1 MAQFS
6 GFNKLVA
13 YFFFRSDFYIYIE
26 ITRYVWYPQATLTK
40 ILLCMYLSSRYMVFF
55 PSPGRERF
63 KKSSLYV
70 LSWYIV
76 RCSIILV
83 LDIGWFFSLFWFR
96 ALLGTTTQKFF
107 VKDKNIEVVQIQTL
121 MMAHYQYSMSILWK
135 S

>member
-6 GFNKLVA
+6 GVNKLVA
-13 YFFFRSDFYIYIE
+13 YFIFRSDFYIYWDHKVCMISSSHFD
-26 ITRYVWYPQATLTK
+26 K
-40 ILLCMYLSSRYMVFF
+40 ILLYMYLSSRYMVFF

-70 LSWYIV
+70 LSRYIV